1 MERIRALG
9 GGGAK
14 EVGCPEHAHPAG
26 RLIFDNL
33 KKSIAYTLTS
43 NIPEITPFLLFIM
56 ANIPLPLGTITILCI
71 DLGTDMVSAH
81 HPRSRESRGPLSPA
95 HLTSPA
101 QVPAISLAYEAAESD
116 IMKRQPRNPRT
127 DKLVNERLISMAY
140 GQIGEDLG
148 TLSPLW
154 LDAQGLEQ
162 CLAHCRHSET
172 LC

>member
-1 MERIRALG
+1 MCGHLRSEP
-9 GGGAK
+9 
-14 EVGCPEHAHPAG
+14 VPATG

-71 DLGTDMVSAH
+71 DLGTDMVSPQP
-81 HPRSRESRGPLSPA
+81 HPGPWEGKAPHCPA
-95 HLTSPA
+95 HLACSA

-140 GQIGEDLG
+140 GQIGKDLG
-148 TLSPLW
+148 TLPQLQ
-154 LDAQGLEQ
+154 LDAQDLEQ
-162 CLAHCRHSET
+162 CLAHCGHPET